1 VVVGEQIRAAQDNVS
16 QSINQPSSLQDQLKG
31 QIGTVTRRL
40 DAMDE
45 ERKHLLM
52 R

>member
-1 VVVGEQIRAAQDNVS
+1 MVGQQIRAAQDTVS
-16 QSINQPSSLQDQLKG
+16 ESMNQLSSLRDQLNG
-31 QIGTVTRRL
+31 QIGTITERL

-45 ERKHLLM
+45 ERKQLLT